1 VQRRELRELPQP
13 LLDGVDD
20 EDRLAELRAPV
31 HHPVRDGV
39 GGGEALDRT
48 RLPVLDQREL
58 EARRA
63 GVDD

>member
-1 VQRRELRELPQP
+1 
-13 LLDGVDD
+13 
-20 EDRLAELRAPV
+20 
-31 HHPVRDGV
+31 VRDGV
-39 GGGEALDRT
+39 GDGEALDRT